1 MRYAI
6 RASFFDFAS
15 QPEQASQ
22 ASQHAR
28 YLEEGLLLINQGKI
42 DALIEWKNRDQFPE
56 WQDYTFYDLR
66 DKLIMPGFVD
76 THIHFPQIGMVGSW
90 GEQLLEWLEEY
101 TFPAESEYHDTAFAE
116 QMASTF
122 LDQCLENGTTSAL
135 IFGSVHQGST
145 DALFAAAEQREMRII
160 AGKVMMD
167 RFVPQA
173 LCEEVSESYQQT
185 KQLIE
190 RWHNK
195 GRLHYALTP
204 RFAPT
209 STPALLSVVSQLKRE
224 YPDVWIQTHLSENP
238 QEIAWVKELFPEHP
252 HYLGVYHHY
261 GLTGPKSVFAHCLH
275 LEESEWQCLAQ
286 THSSISFCP
295 TSNLFLGSGLFNL
308 RKAHQHKVKIG
319 MGTDIGAGTSFSLLR
334 TLSEAYK
341 VQQLQQYSLTV
352 AEAYYH
358 ATLGGAASLSL
369 DDKIGSFMP
378 GKEADFIVIDLA
390 VTPLQTLRQSRCRD
404 IWEKLFVLMTLGDE
418 RNIRQTWVNG
428 HCAFQRHE
436 SLA

>member
-6 RASFFDFAS
+6 RASFFDFTS
-15 QPEQASQ
+15 RLNDINQ
-22 ASQHAR
+22 ASQHSR
-28 YLEEGLLLINQGKI
+28 YIEEGLLLINHGKI
-42 DALIEWKNRDQFPE
+42 DALIEWENRDQFPE
-56 WQDYTFYDLR
+56 WHDYTFYDLR
-66 DKLIMPGFVD
+66 GKLIMPGFVD

-101 TFPAESEYHDTAFAE
+101 TFPAESEYHDTAYAE
-116 QMASTF
+116 QMASRF

-135 IFGSVHQGST
+135 IFGSVHLGAT
-145 DALFAAAEQREMRII
+145 EALFSAAEQRDMRII

-167 RFVPQA
+167 RFVPEA

-190 RWHNK
+190 RWHNR

-209 STPALLSVVSQLKRE
+209 STPALLSAVSQLKHE
-224 YPDVWIQTHLSENP
+224 YPDVWIQTHLSENA
-238 QEIAWVKELFPEHP
+238 QEIAWVKELFPEQQ

-261 GLTGPKSVFAHCLH
+261 ALTGPKSVFAHCLH

-286 THSSISFCP
+286 TQSSISFCP

-308 RKAHQHKVKIG
+308 RKAHQHKIKIG

-352 AEAYYH
+352 AEAFYH
-358 ATLGGAASLSL
+358 ATLGGAISLSL
-369 DDKIGSFMP
+369 DDKIGSFLP

-390 VTPLQTLRQSRCRD
+390 VTPLQTLRQSRSRD
-404 IWEKLFVLMTLGDE
+404 IWERLFVLMTLGDE

-428 HCAFQRHE
+428 RCVFQRHE
-436 SLA
+436 VQT